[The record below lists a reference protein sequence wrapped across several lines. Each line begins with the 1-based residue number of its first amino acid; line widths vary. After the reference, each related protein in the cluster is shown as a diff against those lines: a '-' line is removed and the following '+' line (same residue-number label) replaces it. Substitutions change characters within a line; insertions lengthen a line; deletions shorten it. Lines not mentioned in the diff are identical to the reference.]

1 MTTALS
7 LQFET
12 TVLPHRDGLVRAALA
27 LTRDASEAQ
36 DLVQETLLRAYTR
49 FSQLREPGAV
59 GGWLRKILRSVF
71 LNRRESRLS
80 RAAHE
85 ERLLQETWERAAVVP
100 GVEGEVLARADAD
113 AVLNALAKLP
123 EDTRQLLWLAHV
135 EERDYRD
142 ISART
147 GLTTEVIKSRLYRA
161 RQQVRASL
169 AA

>member
-7 LQFET
+7 LQFES
-12 TVLPHRDGLVRAALA
+12 TVLPHREGLTRAALA
-27 LTRDASEAQ
+27 LTRDAAEAQ

-71 LNRRESRLS
+71 LNRRESKLC

-85 ERLLQETWERAAVVP
+85 ERLQETWAEAAIVP
-100 GVEGEVLARADAD
+100 GVESEVLTRVEAD
-113 AVLNALAKLP
+113 AVLAALARLP
-123 EDTRQLLWLAHV
+123 EVSRQLLWLAHV

-147 GLTTEVIKSRLYRA
+147 GLTPEVIKSRLYRA
-161 RQQVRASL
+161 RQQVRATL